1 MKKQNLNTKQTFW
14 QWLKK
19 TASTNHIEFR
29 WKLKWRRVLRTKLL
43 STNSPSLI
51 LVQWRIWAE
60 NKCKFVFS
68 YTILNTQLFFVG
80 LPVLWCEKDVFFN
93 NLVIIFF
100 QLLKTLLQHLRLSLQ
115 QMYIS
120 LQRAPKLIHKIVSGT
135 PWLLSYAYTVFSTS
149 LGYKLLKKI

>member
-1 MKKQNLNTKQTFW
+1 MIKENSIYKPHRVPVEIEVKK
-14 QWLKK
+14 
-19 TASTNHIEFR
+19 S
-29 WKLKWRRVLRTKLL
+29 
-43 STNSPSLI
+43 S
-51 LVQWRIWAE
+51 E
-60 NKCKFVFS
+60 NKITEHQFPFFNFS
-68 YTILNTQLFFVG
+68 PMKNLGWKINANLFSVIQYSILNYFL
-80 LPVLWCEKDVFFN
+80 LDYLYCDVKKMFFFN
-93 NLVIIFF
+93 NLVIFFF